1 LQLFFATTNPGK
13 LGELARL
20 TQGMSLQLQSPSDL
34 ASPAEF
40 VQAKEV
46 GGSFGANALIKAAAA
61 ARTCGGWALADDSGI
76 CVDALGGAPG
86 IHSARWSGEGDAGN
100 NAKLLQE
107 LRGVE
112 PVRRGAVYRCALA
125 LCHPEG
131 DELLVEAEL
140 RGRIATVARGKG
152 GFGYDPL
159 FELPELGR
167 TFGELSPEA
176 KAERSHR
183 ALAFRKL
190 VPLLDLL
197 SQRGT

>member
-20 TQGMSLQLQSPSDL
+20 TQGMSVRLESPGDRPGF
-34 ASPAEF
+34 A
-40 VQAKEV
+40 QAKEV
-46 GGSFGANALIKAAAA
+46 GGSFAANALIKAAAA
-61 ARTCGGWALADDSGI
+61 ARFCGGWALADDSGI
-76 CVDALGGAPG
+76 CVDALDGAPG
-86 IHSARWSGEGDAGN
+86 IQSARWSGEGDAGN
-100 NAKLLQE
+100 NAKLLQA

-112 PVRRGAVYRCALA
+112 AVRRGAVYRCALA
-125 LCHPEG
+125 LCHPDGE
-131 DELLVEAEL
+131 ELLVEGDC
-140 RGRIATVARGKG
+140 RGRIATVPRGQG

-167 TFGELSPEA
+167 TFGELSADA

-190 VPLLDLL
+190 VPLLELL
-197 SQRGT
+197 SRRGP

>member
-20 TQGMSLQLQSPSDL
+20 TQGMSLQLQSPSDR
-34 ASPAEF
+34 EGF

-46 GGSFGANALIKAAAA
+46 GGSFAANALIKAAAA
-61 ARTCGGWALADDSGI
+61 ARFCGGWALSDDSGI
-76 CVDALGGAPG
+76 CVDALGGVPG

-125 LCHPEG
+125 LCHPDG
-131 DELLVEAEL
+131 DQMLVEAEL

-197 SQRGT
+197 SQRKN